1 MQNSDHNNMSFLG
14 HLEIF
19 RWHLIRSFIA
29 LIICTIFA
37 FIFKNLI
44 FDGILLASTNK
55 DFFTYQILC
64 NLSHFLG
71 INDAFCIKEIP
82 FTLIN
87 ITMSGQFLTHIIV
100 SFIAGL
106 IISFPY
112 IFWEFWIFIRPA
124 LHTNEVKIARG
135 IVFFTSLLFFIGV
148 MFGYFIIA
156 PLSVNFLGS
165 YTVSDL
171 VINNISLTSFAST
184 VATISLAN
192 GLIFQLPILV
202 YFLTKIGLLTP
213 IFMRRYRRHSMV
225 IILILSAI
233 ITPPDV
239 VSQILVSLP
248 LFLLYEIS
256 IKISSTIIIKKKK

>member
-1 MQNSDHNNMSFLG
+1 
-14 HLEIF
+14 
-19 RWHLIRSFIA
+19 
-29 LIICTIFA
+29 
-37 FIFKNLI
+37 
-44 FDGILLASTNK
+44 
-55 DFFTYQILC
+55 
-64 NLSHFLG
+64 
-71 INDAFCIKEIP
+71 
-82 FTLIN
+82 
-87 ITMSGQFLTHIIV
+87 
-100 SFIAGL
+100 
-106 IISFPY
+106 
-112 IFWEFWIFIRPA
+112 
-124 LHTNEVKIARG
+124 
-135 IVFFTSLLFFIGV
+135 

-171 VINNISLTSFAST
+171 VINKISLTSFAST

-256 IKISSTIIIKKKK
+256 IKISSTIVRKKKK